1 MIRVSRS
8 IVPNFF
14 TVGNMFSGYMSVI
27 FSVANQEYMLAS
39 WMILLAAFLDAM
51 DGKIARFTN
60 TSSKFGVE
68 YDSLADV
75 VSFGL
80 APSLLIYSF
89 FFHKWQMVGLFI
101 SFFPLLFGSIRLARF
116 NVQLDG
122 FDKTHFSG
130 LPSPIAAVTLATYI
144 IFLTEY
150 FPDDVFPKALL
161 TLTFVVSILM
171 VSTIRYEILPPLTF
185 KGDKRQKII
194 FLLIVITVL
203 SAIAFPQLLLFPYML
218 IYILSGIVRFVVRL
232 AQGKALKST

>member
-194 FLLIVITVL
+194 FLFIVITVL